1 MKEKKA
7 MEAMRRWSGGEF
19 AKAVAIFTRQA
30 ALDPELA
37 AQFQDEAMLHYIE
50 NKLFRSDELMPAIEA
65 RLKKGSW

>member
-30 ALDPELA
+30 ALDPERTRLC
-37 AQFQDEAMLHYIE
+37 FTTLRT
-50 NKLFRSDELMPAIEA
+50 KLFRSDELMPAIEA

>member
-50 NKLFRSDELMPAIEA
+50 NKIIPVRRAYGGHRGTP
-65 RLKKGSW
+65 